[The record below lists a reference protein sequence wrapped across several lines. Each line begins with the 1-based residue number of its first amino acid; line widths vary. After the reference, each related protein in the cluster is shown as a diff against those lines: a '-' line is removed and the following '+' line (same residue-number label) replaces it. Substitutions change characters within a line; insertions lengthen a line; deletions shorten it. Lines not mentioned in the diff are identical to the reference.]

1 MVFVSS
7 MPFVVKQQL
16 AHSMVTPRIMSSVQD
31 KESISQTE
39 AELLVRQSDESVVR
53 FDPQRITDAL
63 VLETGLSPELA
74 AQISQEVKE
83 QIERSGIRALTAPL
97 IRGLVDARLLE
108 YGLIAE
114 YRKHSRLGV
123 PLFDVDRMIQTG
135 VNDTT
140 RLHGPEGT
148 SLTLAE
154 AIKREYAILTVF
166 SDAVANAHLSGDLYL
181 ENLGEIDRPTA
192 MIGSIDFIKR
202 LGIRLPGGL
211 VGSRPAKRAE
221 VLASH
226 LVMYTAALQGY
237 FSDALAWDSVNFAFA
252 PMLAGLSQREIK
264 QLAQGLLFELSAP
277 VVARG
282 GQPVRCDLHL
292 DWDAPAYLR
301 ELPVVGAGGEKFTA
315 NYGSMSETARE
326 FLKAIFEVYLEGDG
340 QGLPFIGSRPVLH
353 LTDSFFENDANRNFL
368 ELVCRAASER
378 GGVVLAFD
386 RQSGDEAASAFSS
399 RFGVSGEKFQRA
411 QAATAAGQSE
421 SWQWRAAIFSSL
433 AINLPRI
440 GYQLDWAEN
449 SESKVF
455 ELLTGLLELAAQASL
470 EKRIFL
476 EKLLA
481 RGEAGP
487 LAMLAMRPDKEPFLP
502 LSWTSHAI
510 CPIGLAELAQ
520 FITGESI
527 ETSQTAQ
534 EFAANVIR
542 HLNEET
548 ARLSSK
554 HKVRFLLAE
563 SHDLIAPNRL
573 AMLDARR
580 FGNEVVNQALRKP
593 SPQDSGPD
601 SVQDSGDEAETVFY
615 TNSAKLPTDSAA
627 TPIQR
632 LTIEGA
638 LQGKLIWNAT
648 SDLWLGQSLPQ
659 ASELADFVR
668 QAFSQTEV
676 SAITFSPEFTVCT
689 VCRTVSR
696 GLHNECPQCG
706 ANRVEGLAQSSN
718 RYSFT
723 SKWPHWKLAELKL
736 RERE

>member
-1 MVFVSS
+1 
-7 MPFVVKQQL
+7 
-16 AHSMVTPRIMSSVQD
+16 MSSVQD

-74 AQISQEVKE
+74 AQISQEVQD

-108 YGLIAE
+108 YGLVAE

-148 SLTLAE
+148 SLALAE

-181 ENLGEIDRPTA
+181 EDLGEIDRPTA

-221 VLASH
+221 VLSSH

-252 PMLAGLSQREIK
+252 PMLTGLSQREIK

-292 DWDAPAYLR
+292 DWDTPAYLR
-301 ELPVVGAGGEKFTA
+301 ELPVVGAGGEKFTS
-315 NYGSMSETARE
+315 NYGAMTETARE

-353 LTDSFFENDANRNFL
+353 LTDSFFENDANQNVL

-386 RQSGDEAASAFSS
+386 RRNGDEAASAFSS
-399 RFGVSGEKFQRA
+399 RFGVSGEKLQRA
-411 QAATAAGQSE
+411 GSGAAANTATSVTPE
-421 SWQWRAAIFSSL
+421 SWQWRAAIFSSV

-440 GYQLDWAEN
+440 GYQAEH
-449 SESKVF
+449 SESKAF
-455 ELLTGLLELAAQASL
+455 ELLSGLLELAAQASL

-510 CPIGLAELAQ
+510 CPVGLAELAQ

-527 ETSQTAQ
+527 ERSATAQ
-534 EFAANVIR
+534 EFAVSVIE
-542 HLNEET
+542 HLHAET
-548 ARLSSK
+548 ARLSVK
-554 HKVRFLLAE
+554 HKVRFLISE

-573 AMLDARR
+573 ARLDARR
-580 FGNEVVNQALRKP
+580 FGNEAVAQALNRP
-593 SPQDSGPD
+593 IETDPAS
-601 SVQDSGDEAETVFY
+601 DEETDGVFY
-615 TNSAKLPTDSAA
+615 TNSAKLPANSSAD
-627 TPIQR
+627 PITR
-632 LTIEGA
+632 LSIEGA
-638 LQGKLIWNAT
+638 LQGKLIWNST
-648 SDLWLGQSLPQ
+648 SNIHLGQSLPQ
-659 ASELADFVR
+659 AAELAEFVR
-668 QAFSQTEV
+668 QAFHQTKV
-676 SAITFSPEFTVCT
+676 SAITFSPEFTVCI
-689 VCRTVSR
+689 VCRSVSR
-696 GLHNECPQCG
+696 GLHAECPQCG
-706 ANRVEGLAQSSN
+706 ANRVEGLAQATN
-718 RYSFT
+718 RYSFV
-723 SKWPHWKLAELKL
+723 SKWPQWKLAELNL
-736 RERE
+736 RNR

>member
-1 MVFVSS
+1 
-7 MPFVVKQQL
+7 
-16 AHSMVTPRIMSSVQD
+16 MSSVQD

-63 VLETGLSPELA
+63 VLETGLSPEQA
-74 AQISQEVKE
+74 AQISLEVQE

-108 YGLIAE
+108 YGLVAE

-148 SLTLAE
+148 SLALAE

-181 ENLGEIDRPTA
+181 EDLGEIDRPTA

-226 LVMYTAALQGY
+226 LLMYTASLQGY

-252 PMLAGLSQREIK
+252 PMLTGLSQREIK
-264 QLAQGLLFELSAP
+264 QLAQRLLFELSAP

-301 ELPVVGAGGEKFTA
+301 DLPAVGASGEKFTTS
-315 NYGSMSETARE
+315 YGQMSETARE
-326 FLKAIFEVYLEGDG
+326 FLKAIFEIYLEGDG

-353 LTDSFFENDANRNFL
+353 LTDSFFENEANQNVL

-386 RQSGDEAASAFSS
+386 RPNGDEAASAFSS
-399 RFGVSGEKFQRA
+399 RFGVSGEKLQRA
-411 QAATAAGQSE
+411 GTGSAE
-421 SWQWRAAIFSSL
+421 SWQWRAAIFSSV

-440 GYQLDWAEN
+440 GYQIDGAEH
-449 SESKVF
+449 SESKVL
-455 ELLTGLLELAAQASL
+455 ELLSGLLELAAQASL
-470 EKRIFL
+470 EKRVFL

-510 CPIGLAELAQ
+510 CPVGLAELAQ

-527 ETSQTAQ
+527 ENSAAAQ
-534 EFAANVIR
+534 EFAASVIE
-542 HLNEET
+542 HLKAE
-548 ARLSSK
+548 AVRLSAK

-573 AMLDARR
+573 ALLDARR
-580 FGNEVVNQALRKP
+580 FGNDAIAQALNRP
-593 SPQDSGPD
+593 IATGSASG
-601 SVQDSGDEAETVFY
+601 EETDGVFY
-615 TNSAKLPTDSAA
+615 TNSTKLPVNSSAA
-627 TPIQR
+627 PITR

-638 LQGKLIWNAT
+638 LQSKLIWNST
-648 SDLWLGQSLPQ
+648 SNIHLGQSLPQ
-659 ASELADFVR
+659 ATELAEFVR
-668 QAFSQTEV
+668 QAFSQTNV

-696 GLHNECPQCG
+696 GLHAECPQCG
-706 ANRVEGLAQSSN
+706 ANRVEGLAQATN
-718 RYSFT
+718 RFSFV
-723 SKWPHWKLAELKL
+723 SKWPQWKLAELNL
-736 RERE
+736 RNR

>member
-1 MVFVSS
+1 
-7 MPFVVKQQL
+7 
-16 AHSMVTPRIMSSVQD
+16 MSSVQD

-74 AQISQEVKE
+74 TQISLEVKD

-108 YGLIAE
+108 YGLVAE

-135 VNDTT
+135 INDTT

-148 SLTLAE
+148 SLALAE

-181 ENLGEIDRPTA
+181 EDLGEIDRPTA

-226 LVMYTAALQGY
+226 LVTYTASLQGY

-252 PMLAGLSQREIK
+252 PMLTGLSQREIK
-264 QLAQGLLFELSAP
+264 QLAQSLLFELSAP

-282 GQPVRCDLHL
+282 GQPIRCDLHL

-301 ELPVVGAGGEKFTA
+301 ELPVVGAGGEKFTTS
-315 NYGSMSETARE
+315 YGAASETARE

-353 LTDSFFENDANRNFL
+353 LTDSFFENDANQNFL

-386 RQSGDEAASAFSS
+386 RCNGDEAASVFSS
-399 RFGVSGEKFQRA
+399 RFGVSGEKLQRA
-411 QAATAAGQSE
+411 GSGAAATPASPQ
-421 SWQWRAAIFSSL
+421 SWQWRAAIFSSV

-440 GYQLDWAEN
+440 GYQIDGAEH
-449 SESKVF
+449 SESKVL
-455 ELLTGLLELAAQASL
+455 ELLSGLLELAAQASL
-470 EKRIFL
+470 EKRVFL

-502 LSWTSHAI
+502 LSWTSHAV
-510 CPIGLAELAQ
+510 CLVGLAELTQ

-527 ETSQTAQ
+527 ENSAAAQ
-534 EFAANVIR
+534 EFAASVIE
-542 HLNEET
+542 HLHAET
-548 ARLSSK
+548 VRLSAK
-554 HKVRFLLAE
+554 HKVRFVLAE

-573 AMLDARR
+573 ARLDARR
-580 FGNEVVNQALRKP
+580 FGDEPVGQALKRTIASNP
-593 SPQDSGPD
+593 TS
-601 SVQDSGDEAETVFY
+601 DEETDAVFY
-615 TNSAKLPTDSAA
+615 TNSAKLPANSSAD
-627 TPIQR
+627 PIHQ

-638 LQGKLIWNAT
+638 LQGKLIWNST
-648 SDLWLGQSLPQ
+648 SNIHLGQSLPQ
-659 ASELADFVR
+659 AAELAEFVR
-668 QAFSQTEV
+668 QAFSQTKV

-696 GLHNECPQCG
+696 GLHAECLQCG
-706 ANRVEGLAQSSN
+706 ANRVEGLAQATN
-718 RYSFT
+718 RYSFV
-723 SKWPHWKLAELKL
+723 SKWPQWKLAELKL
-736 RERE
+736 RNR

>member
-1 MVFVSS
+1 
-7 MPFVVKQQL
+7 
-16 AHSMVTPRIMSSVQD
+16 MSSVQD

-74 AQISQEVKE
+74 AQISQEVQD
-83 QIERSGIRALTAPL
+83 QIERSGIRALTAAL

-108 YGLIAE
+108 YGLVAE

-148 SLTLAE
+148 SLVLAE

-166 SDAVANAHLSGDLYL
+166 SESVANAHMSGDLYL
-181 ENLGEIDRPTA
+181 ENLGEIDRPAA

-211 VGSRPAKRAE
+211 IGSRPAKRAE
-221 VLASH
+221 VLSSH
-226 LVMYTAALQGY
+226 LVTYTAALQGY

-252 PMLAGLSQREIK
+252 PMLTGLSQREIK

-292 DWDAPAYLR
+292 DWDTPAYLR
-301 ELPVVGAGGEKFTA
+301 ELSVVGAGGEKFST

-353 LTDSFFENDANRNFL
+353 LTDSFFENDANQNFL

-386 RQSGDEAASAFSS
+386 RRNGDEAASAFSS
-399 RFGVSGEKFQRA
+399 RFGVSSEKLQRA
-411 QAATAAGQSE
+411 GGSAASTSSTPE
-421 SWQWRAAIFSSL
+421 SWQWRAAIFSSV

-440 GYQLDWAEN
+440 GYQAEH

-455 ELLTGLLELAAQASL
+455 ELLSGLLELAAQASL
-470 EKRIFL
+470 EKRVFL

-481 RGEAGP
+481 RGESGP

-502 LSWTSHAI
+502 LSWTSHGI
-510 CPIGLAELAQ
+510 CPVGLAELAQ
-520 FITGESI
+520 FITGESV
-527 ETSQTAQ
+527 ETSAIAQ
-534 EFAANVIR
+534 EFAANVVE
-542 HLNEET
+542 HLHAET
-548 ARLSSK
+548 ARLSVK
-554 HKVRFLLAE
+554 HKVRFLLTE

-573 AMLDARR
+573 ARLDAGR
-580 FGNEVVNQALRKP
+580 FGNEAVAQALNRP
-593 SPQDSGPD
+593 IATDSF
-601 SVQDSGDEAETVFY
+601 SDEETDGVFY
-615 TNSAKLPTDSAA
+615 TNSAKLPANSTTD
-627 TPIQR
+627 PITQ

-638 LQGKLIWNAT
+638 LQGKLIWNST
-648 SDLWLGQSLPQ
+648 SNIHLGQSLPQ
-659 ASELADFVR
+659 AAELAEFVR
-668 QAFSQTEV
+668 QAFHQTQV

-696 GLHNECPQCG
+696 GLHAECPQCG
-706 ANRVEGLAQSSN
+706 VNRVEGLAQATN
-718 RYSFT
+718 RYSFV
-723 SKWPHWKLAELKL
+723 SKWPQWKLAELNL
-736 RERE
+736 RNR

>member
-1 MVFVSS
+1 
-7 MPFVVKQQL
+7 
-16 AHSMVTPRIMSSVQD
+16 MSSVQD

-63 VLETGLSPELA
+63 VLETGLSPEMA

-123 PLFDVDRMIQTG
+123 PLFDVDHMIQTG

-148 SLTLAE
+148 SLALAE

-226 LVMYTAALQGY
+226 LVTYTAALQGY

-252 PMLAGLSQREIK
+252 PMLTGLSQREIK

-301 ELPVVGAGGEKFTA
+301 ELPVVGAGGEKFTT
-315 NYGSMSETARE
+315 NYGAMSETARE

-353 LTDSFFENDANRNFL
+353 LTDSFFENDANQNFL

-386 RQSGDEAASAFSS
+386 RPNGDEAASAFSS

-411 QAATAAGQSE
+411 QAANSE

-470 EKRIFL
+470 EKRVFL

-510 CPIGLAELAQ
+510 CPVGLAELSQ

-527 ETSQTAQ
+527 ETSPRTQ
-534 EFAANVIR
+534 EFAARVVQ
-542 HLNEET
+542 HLNAET
-548 ARLSSK
+548 ARLSAK

-573 AMLDARR
+573 ARLDAKR
-580 FGNEVVNQALRKP
+580 FGDKAVSQALRKDVTTDQN
-593 SPQDSGPD
+593 SDDQT
-601 SVQDSGDEAETVFY
+601 EAVFY
-615 TNSAKLPTDSAA
+615 TNSAKLPTDSSA
-627 TPIQR
+627 TPISR
-632 LTIEGA
+632 LTVEGA
-638 LQGKLIWNAT
+638 LHGRMIWNAT
-648 SDLWLGQSLPQ
+648 SDLWFGQSLPQ
-659 ASELADFVR
+659 AAELANFVR
-668 QAFSQTEV
+668 QAYSQTQV

-696 GLHNECPQCG
+696 GLRDECPQCG
-706 ANRVEGLAQSSN
+706 ANRVEGLAQTSN
-718 RYSFT
+718 RYSFI
-723 SKWPHWKLAELKL
+723 SKWPLWKLSELKMRG
-736 RERE
+736 RE

>member
-1 MVFVSS
+1 
-7 MPFVVKQQL
+7 
-16 AHSMVTPRIMSSVQD
+16 MSSVQN

-74 AQISQEVKE
+74 AQISLEVKD

-108 YGLIAE
+108 HGLIAE

-148 SLTLAE
+148 SLALAE
-154 AIKREYAILTVF
+154 SIKREYAMLTVF

-226 LVMYTAALQGY
+226 LVTYTAALQGY

-252 PMLAGLSQREIK
+252 PMLTGLSQREIK
-264 QLAQGLLFELSAP
+264 QLAQSLLFELSAP

-315 NYGSMSETARE
+315 SYGSMSETARE

-386 RQSGDEAASAFSS
+386 RRNGDEATSAFSS
-399 RFGVSGEKFQRA
+399 RFGVSGEKLQRA
-411 QAATAAGQSE
+411 GTSNPE

-440 GYQLDWAEN
+440 GYQAEN

-470 EKRIFL
+470 EKRVFL

-481 RGEAGP
+481 RGETGP
-487 LAMLAMRPDKEPFLP
+487 LAMLAMRPDKELFLS
-502 LSWTSHAI
+502 LSWTSYAI
-510 CPIGLAELAQ
+510 CPVGLAELAQ
-520 FITGESI
+520 FITGQSI
-527 ETSQTAQ
+527 ETSPTAQ
-534 EFAANVIR
+534 DFAASVIR
-542 HLNEET
+542 HLDAET
-548 ARLSSK
+548 ARLSAK

-580 FGNEVVNQALRKP
+580 FGNEVVNQAFRKP
-593 SPQDSGPD
+593 TPQS
-601 SVQDSGDEAETVFY
+601 SGDETEAVFY
-615 TNSAKLPTDSAA
+615 TNSAKLPVDSPAA
-627 TPIQR
+627 PIHR
-632 LTIEGA
+632 LTVEGA
-638 LQGKLIWNAT
+638 LQGKLIWNAA

-668 QAFSQTEV
+668 QAFSQTEA

-689 VCRTVSR
+689 VCRSVSR
-696 GLHNECPQCG
+696 GLHDECPQCG

-723 SKWPHWKLAELKL
+723 SKWPHWKLSELKS

>member
-1 MVFVSS
+1 
-7 MPFVVKQQL
+7 
-16 AHSMVTPRIMSSVQD
+16 MSSVQD

-74 AQISQEVKE
+74 TQISLEVKD

-108 YGLIAE
+108 YGLVAE

-148 SLTLAE
+148 SLALAE

-181 ENLGEIDRPTA
+181 EDLGEIDRPTA

-226 LVMYTAALQGY
+226 LVTYTASLQGY

-252 PMLAGLSQREIK
+252 PMLTGLSQREIK

-301 ELPVVGAGGEKFTA
+301 ELPVVGAGGEKFTTS
-315 NYGSMSETARE
+315 YGAASETARE

-353 LTDSFFENDANRNFL
+353 LTDSFFENDANQNFL

-386 RQSGDEAASAFSS
+386 RRNGDEAASVFSS
-399 RFGVSGEKFQRA
+399 RFGVSGEKLQRA
-411 QAATAAGQSE
+411 GGGAAATSATSATPPSPQ
-421 SWQWRAAIFSSL
+421 SWQWRAAIFSSV

-440 GYQLDWAEN
+440 GYQIDGAEH
-449 SESKVF
+449 SESKVL
-455 ELLTGLLELAAQASL
+455 ELLSGLLELAAQASL
-470 EKRIFL
+470 EKRVFL

-510 CPIGLAELAQ
+510 CPVGLAELTQ
-520 FITGESI
+520 FITGESV
-527 ETSQTAQ
+527 ESSAAAQ
-534 EFAANVIR
+534 EFAASVIE
-542 HLNEET
+542 HLHAET
-548 ARLSSK
+548 VRLSAK
-554 HKVRFLLAE
+554 HKVRFVLAE

-573 AMLDARR
+573 ARLDARR
-580 FGNEVVNQALRKP
+580 FGDEPVRQALNRTIA
-593 SPQDSGPD
+593 PD
-601 SVQDSGDEAETVFY
+601 PASDEETDTVFY
-615 TNSAKLPTDSAA
+615 TNSAKLPANSTAD
-627 TPIQR
+627 PINQ
-632 LTIEGA
+632 LAIEGA
-638 LQGKLIWNAT
+638 LQGKLIWN
-648 SDLWLGQSLPQ
+648 SISNIHLGQSLPQ
-659 ASELADFVR
+659 PAELAEFVR
-668 QAFSQTEV
+668 QAFHQTKV
-676 SAITFSPEFTVCT
+676 SAIAFSPEFTVCT

-696 GLHNECPQCG
+696 GLHAECPQCG
-706 ANRVEGLAQSSN
+706 ANRVEGLAQATN
-718 RYSFT
+718 RYSFV
-723 SKWPHWKLAELKL
+723 SKWPQWKLAELNL
-736 RERE
+736 RNR

>member
-1 MVFVSS
+1 
-7 MPFVVKQQL
+7 
-16 AHSMVTPRIMSSVQD
+16 MSSVQD

-74 AQISQEVKE
+74 AQISQEVHD

-108 YGLIAE
+108 YGLVAE

-148 SLTLAE
+148 SLVLAE

-166 SDAVANAHLSGDLYL
+166 SDSVANAHLSGDLYL
-181 ENLGEIDRPTA
+181 EDLGEIDRPTA

-226 LVMYTAALQGY
+226 LLMYTAALQGY

-252 PMLAGLSQREIK
+252 PMLTGLSLREIK
-264 QLAQGLLFELSAP
+264 QLAQRLLFELSAP

-301 ELPVVGAGGEKFTA
+301 DLPAVGANGEKFTTS
-315 NYGSMSETARE
+315 YGQMSETARE
-326 FLKAIFEVYLEGDG
+326 FLKAIFEIYLEGDG

-353 LTDSFFENDANRNFL
+353 LTDSFFENDANQNVL

-386 RQSGDEAASAFSS
+386 RRNGDEAASAFSS
-399 RFGVSGEKFQRA
+399 RFGVSGEKLQRA
-411 QAATAAGQSE
+411 GSGTAAISATSATSATSE
-421 SWQWRAAIFSSL
+421 SWQWRAAIFSSV

-440 GYQLDWAEN
+440 GYQAEH
-449 SESKVF
+449 SESKAF
-455 ELLTGLLELAAQASL
+455 ELLSGLLELAAQASL

-510 CPIGLAELAQ
+510 CPVGLAELAQ
-520 FITGESI
+520 FITGESV
-527 ETSQTAQ
+527 ETSATAQ
-534 EFAANVIR
+534 EFAANVIE
-542 HLNEET
+542 HLYAET
-548 ARLSSK
+548 ARLSVK
-554 HKVRFLLAE
+554 HKVRFLLTE

-573 AMLDARR
+573 ALLDVRR
-580 FGNEVVNQALRKP
+580 FGNESVAQALNRSIETDPP
-593 SPQDSGPD
+593 SSAEPD
-601 SVQDSGDEAETVFY
+601 GVFY
-615 TNSAKLPTDSAA
+615 TNSAKLPANSPAS
-627 TPIQR
+627 PITR
-632 LTIEGA
+632 LNIEGA
-638 LQGKLIWNAT
+638 LQGKLIWNST
-648 SDLWLGQSLPQ
+648 SNIHLGQSLPQ
-659 ASELADFVR
+659 ATELAEFVR
-668 QAFSQTEV
+668 QAFHQTKV

-696 GLHNECPQCG
+696 GLHAECPHCG
-706 ANRVEGLAQSSN
+706 ANRVEGLAQATN
-718 RYSFT
+718 RYSFV
-723 SKWPHWKLAELKL
+723 SKWPQWKLAELNL
-736 RERE
+736 RNR